1 LKKLLFAIICAF
13 VVWSAYNGFASR
25 ERKHP
30 PGQIAPDA
38 PFQRNF
44 ENGRPFTVKSFTLT
58 PRAKFSLTAR
68 VLGTER
74 YRSDSGAALM
84 PIDIAFGWG
93 PMSDSALL
101 SQLKISQSGR
111 FFFWRYENSP
121 PAPHEVIIRSAANM
135 HLIPA
140 GERIEKTLFAAR
152 VGDIVE
158 LDGEL
163 VDAKRTDGWFINSS
177 LTREDQGG
185 GACELIY
192 VTRVVIRSQ

>member
-1 LKKLLFAIICAF
+1 MKILFAIICAF
-13 VVWSAYNGFASR
+13 ALWSAYNGFTSR

-38 PFQRNF
+38 PLQRNF
-44 ENGRPFTVKSFTLT
+44 ENGKPFQVKDFTLT

-74 YRSDSGAALM
+74 YRSDAGAALM

-101 SQLKISQSGR
+101 SQLKVSQSGR
-111 FFFWRYENSP
+111 FFFWRYENQA

-135 HLIPA
+135 HLIP
-140 GERIEKTLFAAR
+140 INSSVEKTLFSAR
-152 VGDIVE
+152 VGDVIDLE
-158 LDGEL
+158 GEL
-163 VDAKRTDGWFINSS
+163 VDVTRSNGWHIDSS
-177 LTREDQGG
+177 LTREDSGG
-185 GACELIY
+185 GACEVIY
-192 VTRVVIRSQ
+192 VKSATIKSL